1 MKNDNFRCPY
11 CSKKIGYGTRLI
23 EHRKGEHSCDHCQKI
38 SNIKQDSY
46 IWIMLI
52 LCSVF
57 ALFILIFYL
66 SSAEHIQR
74 AYDENGKMKFLVSL
88 FFGNTMIV
96 KWIIWEMIP
105 FVIFYF
111 VSPIFLRFTP
121 QKRFM
126 EQTQTKIDLSVP
138 IVSSPSK
145 PKVESRTQKI
155 LINQTEFTGEYE
167 DISSSSD
174 MGKTRAFNVSDTQNK
189 EYMDVNKERTSKSQS
204 YSSDAPLIRVSHEPV
219 SSAEEEDVKEYVP
232 MKEQSHSQVKVTVQ
246 TEKSKSNYSANRKF

>member
-11 CSKKIGYGTRLI
+11 CSKKIGYGTRLV
-23 EHRKGEHSCDHCQKI
+23 EHKKGEHNCSHCQKI

-46 IWIMLI
+46 IWILLV

-57 ALFILIFYL
+57 SLIILVYYL
-66 SSAEHIQR
+66 SSADNIQR
-74 AYDENGKMKFLVSL
+74 IYDENGKMKFLVSL
-88 FFGNTMIV
+88 FFGNLMIL

-105 FVIFYF
+105 FIIFYF
-111 VSPIFLRFTP
+111 VSPLFLRFVP

-138 IVSSPSK
+138 IVSSSK
-145 PKVESRTQKI
+145 SKADSKTQNI
-155 LINQTEFTGEYE
+155 LINQTAFTGEYE

-174 MGKTRAFNVSDTQNK
+174 IGKTRAFNVSDVQNQ
-189 EYMDVNKERTSKSQS
+189 EYMDVNKERASKSQS

-219 SSAEEEDVKEYVP
+219 ISEEEDVKEYVP
-232 MKEQSHSQVKVTVQ
+232 EKERSHSQVKVSVQ
-246 TEKSKSNYSANRKF
+246 TDKPKSNYSANRKF